1 VRHGLEHVINGQRGD
16 TGARQRFHFHPG
28 LMMHLAFAV
37 DDDVSVLQFNGDL
50 AIIETKRMTEWNQFV
65 GLLGSAGR
73 RTRARA

>member
-1 VRHGLEHVINGQRGD
+1 
-16 TGARQRFHFHPG
+16 
-28 LMMHLAFAV
+28 MMHLAFAV

-65 GLLGSAGR
+65 GLLGCHHTRDDSGSESAGR